1 MRKTTCYMCD
11 ALATTKEHIPPKA
24 LFPKQKD
31 VLSEISL
38 RKDLITVPSCE
49 KHNNSKSRD
58 DEYLVFCLSTCFHG
72 NDIKEQLFNTK
83 IMRAIDRRPDT
94 YSNFLDNYQRV
105 MLKHPDGKVE
115 HTAAYSIDLRRFDS
129 VLSHIACGLYYH
141 HTQSKWEGATLVIS
155 NELRDFSSTNSDE
168 VNRLTDDTIER
179 VTLFLSETNSFG
191 ANPEVFYYKIYDDRP
206 KGFVVLMTFY
216 SAISVAVTLSENF
229 KTK

>member
-1 MRKTTCYMCD
+1 MG
-11 ALATTKEHIPPKA
+11 
-24 LFPKQKD
+24 
-31 VLSEISL
+31 
-38 RKDLITVPSCE
+38 
-49 KHNNSKSRD
+49 NNSKSRD

-155 NELRDFSSTNSDE
+155 NEL
-168 VNRLTDDTIER
+168 
-179 VTLFLSETNSFG
+179 
-191 ANPEVFYYKIYDDRP
+191 
-206 KGFVVLMTFY
+206 
-216 SAISVAVTLSENF
+216 
-229 KTK
+229 